1 MEKINYPYFL
11 NKMKHTLTLLTAL
24 LFALSGQTA
33 EIQPLQ
39 DKTLVVWAAP
49 ANLTQR
55 GGSVLTINDGRGPFD
70 GIVFG
75 ELTPAKWMAGSENFT
90 RTERKQSAWAA
101 ETAAADMP
109 VQIAI
114 VYRGDEVTAYRNGQ
128 EYSRHTIAEPRLFDL
143 ENSIIVIGPRHLG
156 NSDFFAGAVE
166 DARIYDRALTAEQ
179 IASLRPN
186 VEGEI
191 KPWAWWS
198 FDDAEAEDKMGRFA
212 HTRIFGGAKVE
223 NGRLMLDGESGSF
236 YATSRPE
243 LLPAAGARAAPQTVP
258 EEMVLN
264 YHLMHP
270 GGVSAPADPNV
281 AFYLDGLYHLHYII
295 AHTWQGKNSF
305 SFVHVTSPDML
316 HWTWQPTKLQPSFTG
331 HGMFSGTG
339 FITKEGKPAAIYHGQ
354 GSGRNQVVIARNNQL
369 SDWDKPYPVEIKDG
383 KDNGFHGG
391 DPDLFLIGDTYYA
404 IANRFASPNNM
415 PLLKSQ
421 DLKTW
426 DYVGDFLKNFP
437 PDVLLGE
444 DNSCAN
450 FFPIGDKW
458 MLLTIS
464 HLLGCRYYIG
474 EWDVKA
480 EQFVP
485 EQHGR
490 MNWRSEVDPIGEI
503 WEDFFAPETVLTPDG
518 RRVMWAWLAN
528 PRGKS
533 AAIRGRS
540 IQSLPRELSLS
551 ADGILRIQPLRE
563 LESLRGEPV
572 VQENIS
578 VPAGADPPFGTVV
591 WHPLAQ
597 LPSEAV
603 EIRITISRDQAAR
616 KRFGFRLFGQGKT
629 GGLSII
635 LRPETGTIRV
645 GTTEAPFAV
654 ADLPAGEDVELRIF
668 VDKYLVEVFANGR
681 QALVGSDMDWGGR
694 LTLDGYSS
702 GAPTTIKK
710 LEIWKLQPTNQG
722 FREAQVN
729 HIWEPDTK

>member
-1 MEKINYPYFL
+1 
-11 NKMKHTLTLLTAL
+11 MKASAPETTA
-24 LFALSGQTA
+24 ALR
-33 EIQPLQ
+33 
-39 DKTLVVWAAP
+39 DKTLVAWASP

-55 GGSVLTINDGRGPFD
+55 GGSVLTINDRRGPFD

-75 ELTPAKWMAGSENFT
+75 ERKPAKWMAGSDNFT
-90 RTERKQSAWAA
+90 RTEGRQSDWPE
-101 ETAAADMP
+101 ETTGPGTP

-114 VYRGDEVTAYRNGQ
+114 AYRGDEVTAYRNGQ
-128 EYSRHTIAEPRLFDL
+128 EYSRHTIVEPQLFDL
-143 ENSIIVIGPRHLG
+143 DKSVIVIGPRHLTPFT
-156 NSDFFAGAVE
+156 DFFAGAVE

-179 IASLRPN
+179 VAALRPN

-191 KPWAWWS
+191 EPWAWWS
-198 FDDAEAEDKMGRFA
+198 FDDAEAEDKTGRFA
-212 HTRIFGGAKVE
+212 HTRLFGSAKVE
-223 NGRLMLDGESGSF
+223 DGRLMLDGESAAF
-236 YATSRPE
+236 YAASRPE
-243 LLPAAGARAAPQTVP
+243 LLLAAGAKPKSAAPQTVP
-258 EEMVLN
+258 EELVLN

-270 GGVSAPADPNV
+270 GGVSAPADPNA
-281 AFYLDGLYHLHYII
+281 AFFLDGRYHLHYILR
-295 AHTWQGKNSF
+295 HKWRGKDSF

-339 FITKEGKPAAIYHGQ
+339 FITKEGRPAAIYHGQ
-354 GSGRNQVVIARNNQL
+354 GTGQNHIVIAKGNQL
-369 SDWDKPYPVEIKDG
+369 SEWEKPYPFTVADG
-383 KDNGFHGG
+383 KDYGFRA

-404 IANRFASPNNM
+404 IANVFASPNNM

-426 DYVGDFLKNFP
+426 EYVGEFLKNFP

-458 MLLTIS
+458 MLLGIS
-464 HLLGCRYYIG
+464 HMLGCRYYIG
-474 EWDVKA
+474 EWDA
-480 EQFVP
+480 ETEQFVP
-485 EQHGR
+485 EHHGR

-528 PRGKS
+528 PHGKS

-540 IQSLPRELSLS
+540 IQSLPRELSLP

-563 LESLRGEPV
+563 LESLRREPV

-578 VPAGADPPFGTVV
+578 IPVGANPPFGTVV

-597 LPSEAV
+597 LPSEAA
-603 EIRITISRDQAAR
+603 EIRIVIARDQAAR
-616 KRFGFRLFGQGKT
+616 KRFGFRLFGQGNA
-629 GGLSII
+629 GGLPII

-654 ADLPAGEDVELRIF
+654 ADLPAGEGVELRIF
-668 VDKYLVEVFANGR
+668 VDKYLVEIFANGR
-681 QALVGSDMDWGGR
+681 QAVVGSDMDWGGR

-702 GAPTTIKK
+702 GEPTTIKK
-710 LEIWKLQPTNQG
+710 LEIWTLKPTNEG
-722 FREAQVN
+722 FREAQKNRV
-729 HIWEPDTK
+729 WEPDTE